1 MGVPVCVNEEGSTL
15 LVAQLVETLRYKP
28 EGRGFDSGWC
38 YPSSSLVSTFYQC
51 IYGFI
56 PV

>member
-1 MGVPVCVNEEGSTL
+1 MCVNEEGSTL